1 MYLTATNSFIKKQ
14 ILSNPNIIDMAAI
27 KIMIMIMTEVFN
39 KLIFNMMPNLKIIPN
54 NHWMWI
60 WELWIYQDKWHST
73 QCSKKIKKLSKKSHR
88 WNIKLKQ

>member
-14 ILSNPNIIDMAAI
+14 ILNNPNIIDIAAI

-54 NHWMWI
+54 NH
-60 WELWIYQDKWHST
+60 
-73 QCSKKIKKLSKKSHR
+73 
-88 WNIKLKQ
+88 